1 MTSRKVQQK
10 RAKRARISKSKRK
23 LRNIGL
29 SKLSQQ
35 VNALKNFRKVEVNN
49 QTDLNQFI
57 EHLDPN
63 EYGKTW
69 GISDDDSELKEKMD
83 KIVADE
89 LNRQKDEQRVA
100 KNIDPDQVSETGNLE
115 FGESTAVETET
126 EPEEKSG
133 NFNFGRN
140 E

>member
-1 MTSRKVQQK
+1 M
-10 RAKRARISKSKRK
+10 
-23 LRNIGL
+23 
-29 SKLSQQ
+29 
-35 VNALKNFRKVEVNN
+35 KNFRKVEVNN

-69 GISDDDSELKEKMD
+69 GLNDANSKLKEKMD

-115 FGESTAVETET
+115 FGESTVETET

-133 NFNFGRN
+133 NFNFGQ
-140 E
+140 

>member
-10 RAKRARISKSKRK
+10 RAKRARVSRSKRK

-29 SKLSQQ
+29 DQLSQQ
-35 VNALKNFRKVEVNN
+35 VSALKNFRKVEVNN

-69 GISDDDSELKEKMD
+69 GLNDANPELKEKMD

-100 KNIDPDQVSETGNLE
+100 RKIDPDQVSDTGNLE
-115 FGESTAVETET
+115 FGESTVKTET

-133 NFNFGRN
+133 NFNFGQ
-140 E
+140 

>member
-10 RAKRARISKSKRK
+10 RAKRARVSKSKRK

-29 SKLSQQ
+29 DQLSQQ
-35 VNALKNFRKVEVNN
+35 VSALKNFRKVEVNN

-69 GISDDDSELKEKMD
+69 G
-83 KIVADE
+83 
-89 LNRQKDEQRVA
+89 LNDVKWI
-100 KNIDPDQVSETGNLE
+100 K
-115 FGESTAVETET
+115 
-126 EPEEKSG
+126 
-133 NFNFGRN
+133 
-140 E
+140 